1 MQLQITTSEEFRK
14 CRELVHDDA
23 FEAQIALH
31 MVTPLLGD
39 TLGQL
44 KLKHIYDSGL
54 FLRRALVRYLCLALS
69 RLLDKPNYNG
79 TTGTTASIFS
89 LLEMA
94 TRESVLNADQF
105 VKLTADIDKITAS
118 GANGEFDLVKALRDL
133 RNIQVAH
140 SLIPWN
146 DPTDQ
151 VWAHHL
157 LEFAE
162 TIFDFV
168 VNLEIILA
176 GATGVTLNDLRQNAG
191 RFESSAG
198 QFWQVLASLK

>member
-1 MQLQITTSEEFRK
+1 VQMKIATSEEFRK

-31 MVTPLLGD
+31 MATPLLSG
-39 TLGQL
+39 TLSQL
-44 KLKHIYDSGL
+44 KLNHLYDSAL
-54 FLRRALVRYLCLALS
+54 FLRRALVRYLSLALY
-69 RLLDKPNYNG
+69 RLLDKPNYSG
-79 TTGTTASIFS
+79 RTGITASIVS

-94 TRESVLNADQF
+94 KSEGILSADQF
-105 VKLTADIDKITAS
+105 VKLMSDIDKIKAN
-118 GANGEFDLVKALRDL
+118 GANGEYDLVQALRDL

-140 SLIPWN
+140 SLIPRD

-157 LEFAE
+157 FEFAE

-168 VNLEIILA
+168 VNLETMLA
-176 GATGVTLNDLRQNAG
+176 EATGVTLKDLRQNAAL
-191 RFESSAG
+191 FESSADK
-198 QFWQVLASLK
+198 FWQALASLK